1 MKTNV
6 ILTSITEHY
15 IYVPTVFIFNPP
27 PPKKKCRRVI
37 VTFNALLHTQS
48 IGAWDKDVVPVYE
61 VIRTM
66 MNNLTHVIKLLR
78 CPIVKDAT
86 VQGFLGGD
94 GFRNDLAPINTLTGS
109 FPKGF

>member
-6 ILTSITEHY
+6 ILNITY
-15 IYVPTVFIFNPP
+15 MYQQSLFLTPSPQ
-27 PPKKKCRRVI
+27 KKCRRVI

-61 VIRTM
+61 VIRAM
-66 MNNLTHVIKLLR
+66 MNTLTHVIKLLR

-94 GFRNDLAPINTLTGS
+94 GFRKDLAPINTLTGS

>member
-1 MKTNV
+1 MYQQSLF
-6 ILTSITEHY
+6 LT
-15 IYVPTVFIFNPP
+15 P